1 MSNEK
6 KYFGNAKIVQSPFG
20 EIPTVWLSNQDL
32 KDLLESSERRGQKGV
47 SLSIK
52 KRKDP
57 DNFGNTHNVELY
69 IKP

>member
-1 MSNEK
+1 MLNEK
-6 KYFGNAKIVQSPFG
+6 KYFGNAKIVTTSFG
-20 EIPTVWLSNQDL
+20 EIPSVWLSNQDL
-32 KDLLESSERRGQKGV
+32 KDLLEYLERRGQKGV
-47 SLSIK
+47 SLSVK